1 MDNQQLHL
9 SDEQVENMYLRPSP
23 EGKTGFLGL
32 QSQNMNFSSQSKRL
46 KVVATNKDIHG
57 NYQTASYEGW
67 LLVNNADSQMCKGS
81 IFNV

>member
-1 MDNQQLHL
+1 
-9 SDEQVENMYLRPSP
+9 MYVHQSP

-32 QSQNMNFSSQSKRL
+32 QSQNVNFNGRSKRL

-57 NYQTASYEGW
+57 NYQAASYEGW
-67 LLVNNADSQMCKGS
+67 LLVNNANSQIYKGS